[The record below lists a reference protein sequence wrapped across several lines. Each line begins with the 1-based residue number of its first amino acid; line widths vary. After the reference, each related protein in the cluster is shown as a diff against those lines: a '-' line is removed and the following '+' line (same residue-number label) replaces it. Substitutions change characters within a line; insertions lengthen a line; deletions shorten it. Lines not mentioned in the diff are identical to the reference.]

1 MIRLTRREKLLA
13 AALAICAVVW
23 SFFAF
28 VVEPTKDRIETL
40 KRVIPQKQEEL
51 RKLRAAGKE
60 YVLLRDSL
68 RDLRT
73 KVASQRQTFELL
85 PFLESLIRQSD
96 LKGKIAT
103 MKQRVLPLDSDYS
116 QTIVEI
122 EIEGLTLTS
131 LVDFLSKVE
140 SSDVLARIRSLY
152 IKKSRKSKDLLDSV
166 VEIHNPRLTQSK
178 VAHK

>member
-1 MIRLTRREKLLA
+1 
-13 AALAICAVVW
+13 
-23 SFFAF
+23 
-28 VVEPTKDRIETL
+28 
-40 KRVIPQKQEEL
+40 
-51 RKLRAAGKE
+51 
-60 YVLLRDSL
+60 
-68 RDLRT
+68 
-73 KVASQRQTFELL
+73 
-85 PFLESLIRQSD
+85 
-96 LKGKIAT
+96 

-178 VAHK
+178 VARG

>member
-13 AALAICAVVW
+13 AALAIFALAW

-28 VVEPTKDRIETL
+28 VVKPTKDRIETL

-51 RKLRAAGKE
+51 RKLRTAGEE

-73 KVASQRQTFELL
+73 KVASQRETFELL

-131 LVDFLSKVE
+131 LVDFLCKVE
-140 SSDVLARIRSLY
+140 SSDVLAGIRSLY

-178 VAHK
+178 VARG